1 MNRLESVG
9 KSPPRLNF
17 MKIAQQR
24 AVIQAQPQAANYFLR
39 GSVDGR
45 RNLNGS

>member
-1 MNRLESVG
+1 MNRLKSVG

-24 AVIQAQPQAANYFLR
+24 AVIQAQPQASELFFAR
-39 GSVDGR
+39 QR
-45 RNLNGS
+45 